1 MPRIERNKYLEQLK
15 SRMYNGMI
23 KVVTGL
29 RRVGKSY
36 FLNEIFHDY
45 LISVGVK
52 DIQII
57 KFDFSSQKD
66 LLLIG
71 EDYFKL

>member
-1 MPRIERNKYLEQLK
+1 MPRIERNEYLEQLK

-57 KFDFSSQKD
+57 KFRFSPKK
-66 LLLIG
+66 I
-71 EDYFKL
+71 YC